1 MKKGQYR
8 GRFAPSP
15 TGALHLGNARTFLI
29 AWLRCRSRGGR
40 MLMRMEDLDHPRVKP
55 ETVRQAYD
63 DLRWLGLDWDEP
75 EPGSADAVSSGAY
88 VQSQRLNLYREAFV
102 RLREEG
108 WLYPCFCTR
117 RDIENAQ
124 SAPHAGEEMRY
135 PGTCRPRDGSRREGR
150 GGDDQPEGKV
160 PAWRFRVPAEGEGAS
175 SETAFDDGFYGSHV
189 SRVVEWSGD
198 FVVGRGEDA
207 PSYQLA
213 VVVDDAAMGITEVV
227 RADDLLLSTHRQ
239 LWLYRALGLTPPMFL
254 HVPLVVGPDG
264 RRLAKR
270 HGDTRISEIR
280 RAGASSEAVVG
291 WLASTCG
298 WAEPGEAVAA
308 RDLISRFDLTTIPKE
323 PVVVDSVVRKLLGL
337 G

>member
-1 MKKGQYR
+1 
-8 GRFAPSP
+8 
-15 TGALHLGNARTFLI
+15 
-29 AWLRCRSRGGR
+29 

-75 EPGSADAVSSGAY
+75 EPGSAEDVSLGAY
-88 VQSQRLNLYREAFV
+88 VQSQRLTFYREAFG

-108 WLYPCFCTR
+108 WVYPCFCTR
-117 RDIENAQ
+117 KDIENAQ

-135 PGTCRPRDGSRREGR
+135 PGTCRSREELSTEDRAEA
-150 GGDDQPEGKV
+150 KI
-160 PAWRFRVPAEGEGAS
+160 PAWRFRVSDEADGTSP
-175 SETAFDDGFYGSHV
+175 ETEFVDGFVGRHT
-189 SRVVEWSGD
+189 SRISEWSGD
-198 FVVGRGEDA
+198 FVIGRGEDA

-239 LWLYRALGLTPPMFL
+239 LWLYKAMGLTPPSFL

-280 RAGASSEAVVG
+280 RAGVSPEAVVG
-291 WLASTCG
+291 WLAETCG
-298 WAEPGEAVAA
+298 WAEPNEAVTA
-308 RDLISRFDLTTIPKE
+308 RDLIGRFTLATIPKV
-323 PVVVDSVVRKLLGL
+323 PVVVDNLVRKLLGL